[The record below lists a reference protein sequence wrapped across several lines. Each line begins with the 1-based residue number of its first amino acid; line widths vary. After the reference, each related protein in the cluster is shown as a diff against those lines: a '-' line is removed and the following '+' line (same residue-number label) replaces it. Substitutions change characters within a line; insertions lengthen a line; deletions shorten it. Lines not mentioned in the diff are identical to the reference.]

1 MSGLESHH
9 LGLGEK
15 HQRRD
20 SAMSLCYD
28 LPLAQ
33 VISNLATYSMMVS
46 IHNTGQRDKVARE
59 TEQDLKSGKYF
70 IC

>member
-20 SAMSLCYD
+20 SAMSPVMTFPWHKLS
-28 LPLAQ
+28 
-33 VISNLATYSMMVS
+33 VI
-46 IHNTGQRDKVARE
+46 
-59 TEQDLKSGKYF
+59 
-70 IC
+70 